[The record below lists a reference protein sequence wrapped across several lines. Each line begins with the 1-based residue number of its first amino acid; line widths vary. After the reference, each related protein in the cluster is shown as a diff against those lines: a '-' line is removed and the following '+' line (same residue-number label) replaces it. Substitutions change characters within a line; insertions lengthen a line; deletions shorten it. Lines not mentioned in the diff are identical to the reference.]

1 MTTRKLEPGEWQG
14 YFDTVS
20 KRIPSVRVGVSILGD
35 DIGVQPEVQGSPLVG
50 ISWDHNDRVLTV
62 DTANWSHRVER
73 PAAIS
78 VCEEGGTL
86 SCIEVVEADG
96 TKQIV
101 ELKALPALP
110 AS

>member
-14 YFDTVS
+14 YFDGVS

-35 DIGVQPEVQGSPLVG
+35 KVGVQSEAQGSPLVG

-62 DTANWSHRVER
+62 DTTHWSHRMEGPSEIFVR
-73 PAAIS
+73 
-78 VCEEGGTL
+78 EEGGTL
-86 SCIEVVEADG
+86 SSIEVVHTDG

-101 ELKALPALP
+101 ELEPLPALP